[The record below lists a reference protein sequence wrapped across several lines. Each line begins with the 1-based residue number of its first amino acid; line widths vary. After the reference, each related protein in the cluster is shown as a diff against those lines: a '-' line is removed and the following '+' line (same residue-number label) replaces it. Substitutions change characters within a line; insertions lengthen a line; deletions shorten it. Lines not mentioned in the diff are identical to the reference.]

1 MKKYKIF
8 IIVVAISFFT
18 SACEYAFLA
27 PEELP
32 PIDGGNGNGVEV
44 SFATD
49 VLPIF
54 ENRCASCHKSGGPDP
69 ILTGSAAYQSIN
81 NSKYIN
87 LDSPE
92 SSLIYSYVA
101 PGASTH
107 THRQYSAAQAQ
118 YVLVWIQ
125 QGAENN

>member
-1 MKKYKIF
+1 MKKIKLIF
-8 IIVVAISFFT
+8 LVVVLGLAVGS
-18 SACEYAFLA
+18 CEYAFIA
-27 PEELP
+27 PEDLP
-32 PIDGGNGNGVEV
+32 PIDGGNGNGEEV
-44 SFATD
+44 SFSQN

-54 ENRCASCHKSGGPDP
+54 TSRCASCHKSGGQDPD
-69 ILTGSAAYQSIN
+69 LTESFAYQSIN

-87 LDSPE
+87 TGSPE

-125 QGAENN
+125 QGAKNN